1 MNDLPPPSAAAPAR
15 DEART
20 WIVGCHLS
28 GLLGVFLPSFGGVL
42 GPLIV
47 WLLKKNDDPRIDA
60 NGREA
65 LNFQLSMLIYGWVL
79 AAIGFLTLFI
89 LIGFLFFAFAALVF
103 LFGVIMSIVA
113 SVKSSNGVDN
123 YRYPLTIRLL

>member
-1 MNDLPPPSAAAPAR
+1 MNDAPIPPAALAR

-20 WIVGCHLS
+20 WIVACHLS
-28 GLLGVFLPSFGGVL
+28 ALLGVALPSFGGVL

-65 LNFQLSMLIYGWVL
+65 LNFQLSMFIYGWVL
-79 AAIGFLTLFI
+79 AAIGFLTMFI
-89 LIGFLFFAFAALVF
+89 LIGFLFLGLAALVF
-103 LFGVIMSIVA
+103 LFGVIMAIVA
-113 SVKSSNGVDN
+113 SVKSSNGMDH